1 MGLLYIVST
10 PIGNLQDLSYRSVNI
25 LKSVDFIITENIHH
39 TKILLKNFSII
50 NKIYSLNKINEKKN
64 TIKYIKKLKKGYNIA
79 LVSKAGTP
87 LINDPGFLLVKKSHK
102 KNIRVV
108 PIPGP
113 CAAIAALCASG
124 IKTSSFCYEGFL
136 SSNKNFKKKKI
147 KKIKK
152 EKRTIIFYE
161 SPKRLIQTL
170 KILSQEIEPTRKIT
184 IARELTKIW
193 EQIITGTMQ
202 EIFLFFKKNVN
213 LRKGEIVI
221 ILEGSKIYQKKKI
234 TQNMKKIFQILSS
247 EISFSNSIKIM
258 QKIYGIKKNFLYNK
272 MIQEKFLNEVD

>member
-1 MGLLYIVST
+1 M
-10 PIGNLQDLSYRSVNI
+10 
-25 LKSVDFIITENIHH
+25 
-39 TKILLKNFSII
+39 
-50 NKIYSLNKINEKKN
+50 
-64 TIKYIKKLKKGYNIA
+64 KKGYNIA